1 MESGPVQPPVHGADD
16 ERFAHE
22 ARFYQQLAHGKIRCQ
37 LCPHGCLVSDG
48 ERGACGV
55 RKNRAGA
62 FYTLVHSRLVAAHV
76 DPVEKKPL
84 FHFLPGSQ
92 AFSVATAGCT
102 LSCSFCQ
109 NSELAE
115 ARPEQIA
122 AEYAPPEAIAAY
134 AHQSHCQSI
143 AFTYTEPTLAAEFVM
158 DTADAAHALGLNCVA
173 ISNGYVQGE
182 ALQAIF
188 GKMDAVKID
197 LKAFTEKFYRE
208 QARGHLQPV
217 LDALIA
223 LRAMHK
229 WIEIVC
235 LLIPSLNDSA
245 LEVHEM
251 AQWIHAHLGPDVPL
265 HFSRFHPAHHLQTL
279 PATPLATLERARDVA
294 LEAGLHYVYIG
305 NVPGHAAENTYCP
318 GCGKLLVERSGFVA
332 GRMLV
337 RKDSSCPYCLHK
349 IAGLWRATTPA
360 GQSA

>member
-1 MESGPVQPPVHGADD
+1 MNSDPMQPPVPQAS
-16 ERFAHE
+16 EARLVHE
-22 ARFYQQLAHGKIRCQ
+22 ARFYEKLAHHKIRCQ
-37 LCPHGCLVSDG
+37 LCPHGCLVSEG

-55 RKNRAGA
+55 RENRAGA
-62 FYTLVHSRLVAAHV
+62 FYTLVHSHLVAAHA
-76 DPVEKKPL
+76 DPIEKKPL
-84 FHFLPGSQ
+84 YHFLTGSQ
-92 AFSVATAGCT
+92 AFSIATAGCT

-115 ARPEQIA
+115 ARPEQIP
-122 AEYAPPEAIAAY
+122 AEYAPPEAIAAC
-134 AHQSHCQSI
+134 AHQGHCQSI

-158 DTADAAHALGLNCVA
+158 DTADAAQALGLTTVA
-173 ISNGYVQGE
+173 ISNGYVQKE
-182 ALQAIF
+182 ALQAVF

-217 LDALIA
+217 LDTLVALCDM
-223 LRAMHK
+223 RV

-235 LLIPSLNDSA
+235 LLIPTLNDSA

-251 AQWIHAHLGPDVPL
+251 AQWIHTHLGPDVPL
-265 HFSRFHPAHHLQTL
+265 HFSRFHPAHQLQTL
-279 PATPLATLERARDVA
+279 PATPLATLERARTVA

-305 NVPGHAAENTYCP
+305 NVPGHAAANTYCP
-318 GCGKLLVERSGFVA
+318 GCGKLLVERSGFAA
-332 GRMLV
+332 GKMLV
-337 RKDSSCPYCLHK
+337 RKDNTCPYCLHK